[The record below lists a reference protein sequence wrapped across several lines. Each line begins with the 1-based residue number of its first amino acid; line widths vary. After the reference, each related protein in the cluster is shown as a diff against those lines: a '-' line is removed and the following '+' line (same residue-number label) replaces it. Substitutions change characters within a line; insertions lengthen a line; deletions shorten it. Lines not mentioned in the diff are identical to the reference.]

1 MSMQS
6 TGEGTQEWKARDAAQ
21 AVKDKGREALDVVQH
36 RAEDAGA
43 MVQRTVQDQP
53 IISLLG
59 AFALGIAFG
68 ALMSSSNS
76 RNSGYF
82 SDNHNLRDR
91 MSEYEPSS
99 LRRWRRRN
107 NW

>member
-21 AVKDKGREALDVVQH
+21 AVKERGREALDVVQH

-43 MVQRTVQDQP
+43 MVSRTVQDQP
-53 IISLLG
+53 VISLLG

-68 ALMSSSNS
+68 ALISSSSS

-82 SDNHNLRDR
+82 SDNLLDR
-91 MSEYEPSS
+91 VSEYEPSS